1 LLAENGFDTG
11 IVTLNYAEGGRSS
24 GLPLVLLHGGCT
36 RWQSFSAL
44 LPTLAQRWH
53 VYAPDMRRHGR
64 SGRVPGAYCLGNF
77 AADIAAFLEGVVGE
91 PVVLYGASMG
101 GFVGILV
108 AARHPQLVRALII
121 GDSPL
126 DPGKNREGIR
136 RRRERFLFW
145 RDLAGGKLSRD
156 EIGRVVRAT
165 PLFPDGMDTSVP
177 ARQLLGEDH
186 PWFPELTEELY
197 HLDPEV
203 LSAIVEF
210 EGMHADF
217 DYERLLPRIAC
228 LVLIIQGNPEPGG
241 RLTDQ
246 EVERAITLLPRAT
259 VLRMETVGHML
270 DPELVLHALTAFLES
285 L

>member
-1 LLAENGFDTG
+1 LLAEHGFDTG
-11 IVTLNYAEGGRSS
+11 IVTLNYAEGGRSL

-36 RWQSFSAL
+36 RWQSFIAI

-53 VYAPDMRRHGR
+53 VYAPDMRGHGR
-64 SGRVPGAYCLGNF
+64 SGRVAGAYRLNEF
-77 AADIAAFLEGVVGE
+77 ATDIAAFLRGVVGE
-91 PVVLYGASMG
+91 PAALYGASSG
-101 GFVGILV
+101 GFVRILV
-108 AARHPQLVRALII
+108 AVRHPQLVRALII

-126 DPGKNREGIR
+126 DPDKNREGIR
-136 RRRERFLFW
+136 RRQERFLFW
-145 RDLAGGKLSRD
+145 EDLARGKLSRD
-156 EIGRVVRAT
+156 EIGRAVRAT

-177 ARQLLGEDH
+177 AGQVLGEDH

-210 EGMHADF
+210 ERMHADF
-217 DYERLLPRIAC
+217 DYEMLLPRIAC
-228 LVLIIQGNPEPGG
+228 PVLIIQGNPELGG

-259 VLRMETVGHML
+259 VARMETVGHML
-270 DPELVLHALTAFLES
+270 DPELVLQALTAFLES